1 METAVDVQLLTHT
14 PDPVRVMYVAFRTCY
29 SRFTPQQ
36 IWADIESGKISEEKM
51 KTFIFDKL
59 KTGHSSPR
67 TQVYFTFAVSGLSRS
82 ASHQLVRHNNG
93 ITFDQ
98 QSQRYYAFKEGDFP
112 FVVPESWDA
121 AGLRQR
127 YLDFMRAVGELYDQ
141 ALKAGVP
148 AEDARFLLPNGATT
162 NLTFTVN
169 YEEFLHI
176 ADLRLCW
183 RAQWEI
189 RHMWARARNALKASF
204 PELARPIQPK
214 CGDQRMGYCDEPM
227 AEYLKCPLGQRRVR
241 LHKDEIV
248 AAAKEGR
255 TLESRP
261 LTENELSL
269 LTPAASAGKDS
280 PPDGRVVDDQ
290 PVRVDGEVGAE
301 TALQALV
308 PVDVVSSQR
317 R

>member
-1 METAVDVQLLTHT
+1 MVGHLMETSVDVKLLTHT

-29 SRFTPQQ
+29 SKFTPQQ
-36 IWADIESGKISEEKM
+36 IWADIESGKITEEKM

-112 FVVPESWDA
+112 YVVPGTWER
-121 AGLRQR
+121 AGLRDQ
-127 YLDFMRAVGELYDQ
+127 YIEFMRRVGELYDE
-141 ALKAGVP
+141 ALRSGVP
-148 AEDARFLLPNGATT
+148 AEDARFLLPNAAST

-169 YEEFLHI
+169 FEEFLHI

-189 RHMWARARNALKASF
+189 RHMWAKCRNALKAEF
-204 PELARPIQPK
+204 PELARVVQPK

-227 AEYLKCPLGQRRVR
+227 AEYLKCPLGARRIR
-241 LHKDEIV
+241 LHKDEII

-255 TLESRP
+255 TLESTP
-261 LTENELSL
+261 LTEADMAL
-269 LTPAASAGKDS
+269 LAPQAEPIPAS
-280 PPDGRVVDDQ
+280 
-290 PVRVDGEVGAE
+290 
-301 TALQALV
+301 
-308 PVDVVSSQR
+308 
-317 R
+317 